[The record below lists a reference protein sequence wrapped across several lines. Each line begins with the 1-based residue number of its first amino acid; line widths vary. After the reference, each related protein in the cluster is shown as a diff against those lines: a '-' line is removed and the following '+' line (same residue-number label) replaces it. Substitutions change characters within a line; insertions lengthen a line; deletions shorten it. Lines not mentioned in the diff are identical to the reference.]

1 MAISFR
7 HEGTKTQKR
16 KMILEIKNITKSF
29 DGLKAVND
37 FSCSIEAGKIIGLIG
52 PNGAG
57 KTTLFNI
64 ISGFLSKDSG
74 EIIFRGKNISDIPAY
89 KIVSLGLSRTFQ
101 DLRLINQMPVIE
113 NVMMNFQFQP
123 GESLINIYF
132 KNRSSTLV
140 ERENRKRASALL
152 KFAGIGEKADDLA
165 SNLSYGQQKLLSIVC
180 CLAANPQ
187 ILLLDEPVSG
197 VQPVMIEKIFN
208 MLNELKKEGKTIVII
223 EHDID
228 FISRIS
234 DKIIVMDEGK
244 KIAEGLPE
252 EIKSNREILEAY
264 LS

>member
-1 MAISFR
+1 MNV
-7 HEGTKTQKR
+7 
-16 KMILEIKNITKSF
+16 LEIKNITKSF

-37 FSCSIEAGKIIGLIG
+37 FSCSIEKGNIVGLIG

-64 ISGFLSKDSG
+64 ITGFLKPGAG
-74 EIIFRGKNISDIPAY
+74 EIIFDNKNIETLPSY
-89 KIVSLGLSRTFQ
+89 KIVYLGISRTFQ
-101 DLRLINQMPVIE
+101 DLRLIHQMPVIE
-113 NVMMNFQFQP
+113 NVLMSFQNQP

-132 KNRSSTLV
+132 KNKSSAAVEAANHKKTL
-140 ERENRKRASALL
+140 ELL
-152 KFAGIGEKADDLA
+152 DFAGIKDKAYDLA

-180 CLAANPQ
+180 CLAADPQ
-187 ILLLDEPVSG
+187 IILLDEPVSG
-197 VQPVMIEKIFN
+197 VQPVMIEKIYS
-208 MLNELKKEGKTIVII
+208 MLKVLKKQDKTIILI

-228 FISRIS
+228 FVSRIS

-252 EIKSNREILEAY
+252 EIKNNHEILEAY